1 MHDADKSQ
9 MTPILQISNL
19 SKSFRS
25 FQAVDNLSFSVDK
38 GEVFGFLGPNG
49 AGKSTTIRMILSLIK
64 PDHGEIL
71 FRDQSLIGQHKLLR
85 DIGALVEDADF
96 YKNLSARTNL
106 RLLARMEQLQEK
118 RIDEVLEVVGLA
130 DRAGDK
136 VKAYSHGMKQRLG
149 IAQALLNQPDLL
161 ILDEPTSGLDP
172 RGMKEIRELIRELSG
187 EGMTILLSSHLL
199 SEVEKV
205 CTSLA
210 IINHGRLI
218 KSGRIADLTRETDI
232 FITEI
237 KARPLDR
244 AASILQRSFDH
255 VHVDGDSLKVRL
267 QDDELAGVNKM
278 LVESG
283 IQVFAIIPRSS
294 LEDYFLTITHQN
306 EAEK

>member
-1 MHDADKSQ
+1 

-19 SKSFRS
+19 SKSYRAFT
-25 FQAVDNLSFSVDK
+25 AVDDLSLSVEK

-64 PDHGEIL
+64 PDRGDVL
-71 FRDQSLIGQHKLLR
+71 FQGDSLIGKNRVLR
-85 DIGALVEDADF
+85 NIGALVEDADF
-96 YKNLSARTNL
+96 YENLSARTNL
-106 RLLARMEQLQEK
+106 KLLAMIERIPEK
-118 RIDEVLEVVGLA
+118 RVDEVLDIVGLA
-130 DRAGDK
+130 DRGDDK

-149 IAQALLNQPDLL
+149 IAQALLNQPKLL

-187 EGMTILLSSHLL
+187 EGMTIMLSSHLL

-210 IINHGRLI
+210 IINRGKLV
-218 KSGRIADLTRETDI
+218 KSGNIKELTKETDL

-237 KARPLDR
+237 QATPLDK
-244 AASILQRSFDH
+244 AEKILRREYDYMEREH
-255 VHVDGDSLKVRL
+255 NALKVRL
-267 QDDELAGVNKM
+267 RDDEISRANRL

-283 IQVFAIIPRSS
+283 VQVSAIIPRSS
-294 LEDYFLTITHQN
+294 LEDYFLSITEQS
-306 EAEK
+306 EGVE